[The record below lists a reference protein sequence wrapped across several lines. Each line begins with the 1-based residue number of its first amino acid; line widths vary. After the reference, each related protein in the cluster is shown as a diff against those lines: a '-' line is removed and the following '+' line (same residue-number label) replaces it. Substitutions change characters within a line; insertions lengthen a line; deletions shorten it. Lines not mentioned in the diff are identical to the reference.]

1 MRRSK
6 CVSHL
11 RERIDATSRRPYS
24 LSEQKGCSGL
34 ISVVI
39 PTSNSERELVPVL
52 SALVP
57 GVTAGILREV
67 VLVDAGSTDA
77 TPAIAD
83 AAGCALIQ
91 GGPNMGERLRQG
103 AAAVRTPW
111 LLFLQA
117 DSLLEEGWSRDVGQ
131 FLETAERRG
140 AADRVAATF
149 RLAVDGYGLRPRVRE
164 VAGALQLA
172 VLGRART
179 GQGLLISRRHYERM
193 KGHPPDAASEQ
204 HLATRLRRH
213 RLHVLR
219 SRVVLIADQAE
230 AEAWDEDRA
239 AATG

>member
-1 MRRSK
+1 M
-6 CVSHL
+6 
-11 RERIDATSRRPYS
+11 
-24 LSEQKGCSGL
+24 
-34 ISVVI
+34 ISVII

-67 VLVDAGSTDA
+67 VLVDAGSTDG

-91 GGPNMGERLRQG
+91 GSSDMGQRLRQG
-103 AAAVRTPW
+103 VSAVRTPW
-111 LLFLQA
+111 VLFLQP

-149 RLAVDGYGLRPRVRE
+149 RLAVDGYGLRPRIRE
-164 VAGALQLA
+164 LAGALQLA
-172 VLGRART
+172 VLGRARS
-179 GQGLLISRRHYERM
+179 GQGLLISRRHYERLN
-193 KGHPPDAASEQ
+193 GHRSGAASEQ

-219 SRVVLIADQAE
+219 ARVVLIADQAE
-230 AEAWDEDRA
+230 AAAWDEDQA
-239 AATG
+239 AAG